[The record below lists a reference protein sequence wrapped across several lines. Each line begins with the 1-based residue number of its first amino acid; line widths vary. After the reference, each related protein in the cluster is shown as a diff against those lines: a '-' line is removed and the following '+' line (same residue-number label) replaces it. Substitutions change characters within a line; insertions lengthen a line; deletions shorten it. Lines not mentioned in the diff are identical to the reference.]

1 MKSRLLDGL
10 FLSYNNVVCSK
21 GGKRVDNYFSAFP
34 IKSFVPYSKQ
44 HVIILLLIG
53 IGAYFLYHC
62 QGILREQQWNIMI
75 RYTIAFLFIG
85 SEIGLDV
92 WQVKA
97 GIFQLSTS
105 LPFELCTI
113 SLLLATIMM
122 LTKSYR
128 IYEIVFFTGIIGA
141 SQAILTPNLQYAF
154 PHFRFIEYF
163 IAHVLLIWAPLFM
176 TWVEGYRP
184 TFQSIKRTMI
194 FLNIIIPIVSIGN
207 YMTGG
212 NYMFLAH
219 KLETASLLDVL
230 GPHPYYIISLEIV
243 AFMGCLLLYMPFARK
258 ETNIQKESLGS

>member
-1 MKSRLLDGL
+1 MET
-10 FLSYNNVVCSK
+10 
-21 GGKRVDNYFSAFP
+21 YFRAVP
-34 IKSFVPYSKQ
+34 LEPFVPYSKQ

-53 IGAYFLYHC
+53 IGVYFLYHF
-62 QGILREQQWNIMI
+62 QDLLRQEKWNKMV
-75 RYTIAFLFIG
+75 RYAIAFLFIG

-113 SLLLATIMM
+113 SLLLATMM
-122 LTKSYR
+122 VITKSYK

-154 PHFRFIEYF
+154 PHFRFIEFF

-184 TFQSIKRTMI
+184 TFHSIKRTMI
-194 FLNIIIPIVSIGN
+194 FLNLLIPIVSFVN
-207 YMTGG
+207 YETGG

-219 KLETASLLDVL
+219 KPETASLLDML

-243 AFMGCLLLYMPFARK
+243 AFIGCLLLYMPFASNEKR
-258 ETNIQKESLGS
+258 IQKESLES